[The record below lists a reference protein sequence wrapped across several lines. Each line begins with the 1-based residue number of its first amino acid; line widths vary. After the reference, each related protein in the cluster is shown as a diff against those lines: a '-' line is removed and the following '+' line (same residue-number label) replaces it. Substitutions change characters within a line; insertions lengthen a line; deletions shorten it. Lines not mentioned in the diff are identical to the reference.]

1 MNKNHWL
8 LVGGV
13 LLGVIVVWGLMG
25 GFSPGIGVDV
35 VEVRRDIIWQFIDEQ
50 AVTRLPETHAITM
63 PFAGRIEPIRLVE
76 GTPVRRGQT
85 VAQIVPRDLE
95 LAVEEAQALVGR
107 LQAAIEENA
116 DVQVEKTAAEQA
128 EQYKKSMEKTVDAAQ
143 ARTQSGKAAKEFA
156 ERRFARVDDLFKSKT
171 VSEEDRDRAL
181 LEKVQNAVAYD
192 QDELVYAAMKAMQAA
207 TNLLPRM
214 IQEYIQRKGLRRPVL
229 EKELA
234 EAQARL
240 EQVKLN
246 RQRGT
251 MTSPVDG
258 VVLSRAVS
266 NERFLPGGT
275 VLLEIG
281 RLEELEV
288 EADVLSVD
296 VGNVK
301 KGQEVEIYGP
311 AVGKEPIRG
320 TVHRVYPAGFTKLSS
335 LGVEQQRVKVVVR
348 FGAEDLARMLRE
360 GRLGVGYRVRV
371 RIFTDKKDQA
381 LVVPRSALFRSP
393 AGRWQLFVVRN
404 GRARVQPV
412 EVGIL
417 NDERAE
423 VSQGLEAGDLVLR
436 NPESTLVDGQ
446 RVRPIVEEPM
456 PEAGTRGPG

>member
-181 LEKVQNAVAYD
+181 LVKVQTAVAYD